1 MKFTTLPGALVAAL
15 LLVAP
20 ATVAGKTHR
29 HHGRLAH
36 IFDHPRPSPEEASF
50 FETSS
55 SKAKRVAK
63 KRGGS
68 CPFPTDDPNLVA
80 VTPDEKNA
88 GWAMSPDQECEPGNY
103 CPFACKPGMVMNQ
116 WEPDSTYSYPSS
128 MVGSTVPY
136 TDK

>member
-1 MKFTTLPGALVAAL
+1 MKFTTIPGALLAAL
-15 LLVAP
+15 LLIAPTAVVAK
-20 ATVAGKTHR
+20 AHR

-36 IFDHPRPSPEEASF
+36 IFDHPSPQEASF

-68 CPFPTDDPNLVA
+68 CPFPTDDPNLVS

-116 WEPDSTYSYPSS
+116 WEPDSTYTYPSS
-128 MVGSTVPY
+128 MVGSSMDCTATSY
-136 TDK
+136 